1 MNYLER
7 LCWLY
12 VGNRNLRDTGNG
24 AMTIL
29 TIRKHK
35 RFAMKQ
41 AARLLCADNRPCAG
55 LLFEVSLDGC
65 RLAIADCDGFA
76 INQPVTVAIEG
87 FAKLKAQVRWAGNG
101 SVGLRFDHP
110 LHTAELDELLQT
122 CRPEQDSGAAMRGYG
137 T

>member
-7 LCWLY
+7 LCWHY

-24 AMTIL
+24 ATTIL
-29 TIRKHK
+29 TIGKHK
-35 RFAMKQ
+35 RFAMRQ
-41 AARLLCADNRPCAG
+41 AARLICAGNRPCAG
-55 LLFEVSLDGC
+55 LLVEVSLDGC
-65 RLAIADCDGFA
+65 RLALADSDSFSVEQS
-76 INQPVTVAIEG
+76 ITVEISH
-87 FAKLKAQVRWAGNG
+87 FAKLRAQVRWSGNG
-101 SVGLRFDHP
+101 FVGLRFDHP

>member
-1 MNYLER
+1 MV
-7 LCWLY
+7 LCPQPH
-12 VGNRNLRDTGNG
+12 LRDTGLG

-35 RFAMKQ
+35 RFAMRQ
-41 AARLLCADNRPCAG
+41 AARLLCADNRPWAG

-76 INQPVTVAIEG
+76 INQPVTVAIAG

-101 SVGLRFDHP
+101 SVGLRFDLFRDVSHN
-110 LHTAELDELLQT
+110 
-122 CRPEQDSGAAMRGYG
+122 CFDSLVFGRVIPFRGG
-137 T
+137 LT